1 MGIPAPSC
9 LKASVRLLVDPCFR
23 VGTHSWGKPLPQRG
37 GRPRRA
43 SGGGDGPTEVSTMH
57 PTGSSLKKG
66 VLNPDRWR
74 HRGNALGLGQAVCL
88 PVRSCPGRGKPYCTT
103 GAPVVSTGIQVVIAS
118 VVVGHQT
125 LSREGKGCGKG
136 PSGDAGERNVP
147 RLQRCH
153 RCRCCPPGLVS
164 AGTPPCVLLSSR
176 CLPVPLS
183 AECGQE
189 GIGVEQAPCLGMAGR
204 SGRGGGAL
212 PPHPGGS
219 CRWQWGVPPSEGHG
233 VAVVFEVDV
242 GIQQGLPQLRD
253 V

>member
-1 MGIPAPSC
+1 MGGRAHLDACGNGGGTGVATRQSLHSRNNRSRQGLLRPPPSSRQASPSPKTGQGHSPLASLLLQWDSSFSNSLARGCRRWSLASLSSTLAILPAPF
-9 LKASVRLLVDPCFR
+9 LRNRPLRGASFWVRGQC
-23 VGTHSWGKPLPQRG
+23 
-37 GRPRRA
+37 PRH
-43 SGGGDGPTEVSTMH
+43 G
-57 PTGSSLKKG
+57 
-66 VLNPDRWR
+66 
-74 HRGNALGLGQAVCL
+74 
-88 PVRSCPGRGKPYCTT
+88 
-103 GAPVVSTGIQVVIAS
+103 
-118 VVVGHQT
+118 
-125 LSREGKGCGKG
+125 
-136 PSGDAGERNVP
+136 
-147 RLQRCH
+147 CH

-164 AGTPPCVLLSSR
+164 AAAARCGGVLLSSR
-176 CLPVPLS
+176 CLPVPLG

-219 CRWQWGVPPSEGHG
+219 CRWQWGVPPWEGHG